1 MRCARRRSLL
11 FCCIKHG
18 KNPVAKLTSRQRH
31 YRRRDF
37 PCSAHFSFDPATLTP
52 GVCPFAGTPGL
63 QPRKAFGVNRN
74 LGSMKT
80 TTFLILLTTSLLI
93 RNQIAADSDEYGAAS
108 ARLSLGEVTRVVLE
122 SNPAIKEAENRWQ
135 AAIHRVRQ
143 ANAWDDPRIAGES
156 RVHRYVDVPPNAF
169 MDQTLGI
176 EQLIPVTGKNLVRG
190 RIAGAEASS
199 TFEEARRI
207 QLDVIAKARATYF
220 QLANAYD
227 QLDINSK
234 NLTSLKQIADISR
247 SRYEAGLESAANV
260 LVAETDYSKLQEAR
274 RDLERNLSDEQS
286 QLNTLMNRDAFAPI
300 SMPAAATI
308 DHALLSKSRLQAI
321 TLAQRPEVQMA
332 RAKINGEK
340 SKLQLAHR
348 AWIPDP
354 AITIKGQRYNE
365 AAEAVSELDAG
376 LSFTIPWVNPAKYSA
391 GVREARANLA
401 AADQGLEREQKD
413 ALRLLRD
420 QLEKIETFQHHVGLC
435 GDKLVPQAQQAFEAT
450 RLSYESGKAT
460 FLDWISAQRNLRD
473 IEAMGREHLAHYQ
486 MAVAELEAVIGSDL
500 YAARPVLSKGGK

>member
-1 MRCARRRSLL
+1 MNTKTLSLL
-11 FCCIKHG
+11 L
-18 KNPVAKLTSRQRH
+18 A
-31 YRRRDF
+31 
-37 PCSAHFSFDPATLTP
+37 
-52 GVCPFAGTPGL
+52 
-63 QPRKAFGVNRN
+63 
-74 LGSMKT
+74 
-80 TTFLILLTTSLLI
+80 TSLLL
-93 RNQIAADSDEYGAAS
+93 RSQIAADGGEYEAAS
-108 ARLSLGEVTRVVLE
+108 SRLSLGEVTRAVLE
-122 SNPAIKEAENRWQ
+122 NNPAIKEAESRWQ

-156 RVHRYVDVPPNAF
+156 RVRRFVDIPPNAF
-169 MDQTLGI
+169 MDQTLAI
-176 EQLIPVTGKNLVRG
+176 EQLIPITGKNLVRG
-190 RIAGAEASS
+190 RIVGAEALSA
-199 TFEEARRI
+199 FEEARRT

-227 QLDINSK
+227 QLEINSK

-260 LVAETDYSKLQEAR
+260 LIAETDHSKLQETR
-274 RDLERNLSDEQS
+274 RDLERNLSDAQS
-286 QLNTLMNRDAFAPI
+286 QLNTLMNRDAFAPVGVPV
-300 SMPAAATI
+300 MATV
-308 DHALLSKSRLQAI
+308 DYTHLSVSRLQSI

-354 AITIKGQRYNE
+354 AIAIKGQRYND

-376 LSFTIPWVNPAKYSA
+376 LSFTIPWVNPSKYSA
-391 GVREARANLA
+391 GVREARAGLA
-401 AADQGLEREQKD
+401 AAEQGLEREQKE
-413 ALRLLRD
+413 ASRLLRD
-420 QLEKIETFQHHVGLC
+420 QLTKIETFHHHVELFR
-435 GDKLVPQAQQAFEAT
+435 DKLVPQAQQAFKAT
-450 RLSYESGKAT
+450 ELSYESGKTT

-486 MAVAELEAVIGSDL
+486 VAVAELEAVIGGEI

>member
-1 MRCARRRSLL
+1 
-11 FCCIKHG
+11 
-18 KNPVAKLTSRQRH
+18 
-31 YRRRDF
+31 
-37 PCSAHFSFDPATLTP
+37 
-52 GVCPFAGTPGL
+52 
-63 QPRKAFGVNRN
+63 
-74 LGSMKT
+74 MKT
-80 TTFLILLTTSLLI
+80 TIFLVLLTTSLAI
-93 RNQIAADSDEYGAAS
+93 RNQIAAAGDEYGAAS
-108 ARLSLGEVTRVVLE
+108 SRLSLGQVTRAVLE
-122 SNPAIKEAENRWQ
+122 NNPAIKEAESRWQ

-156 RVHRYVDVPPNAF
+156 RVRRYVDVPPNAF
-169 MDQTLGI
+169 MDQTLAI

-190 RIAGAEASS
+190 RIAGAEALSA
-199 TFEEARRI
+199 FEEARRT

-227 QLDINSK
+227 QLDINNN

-274 RDLERNLSDEQS
+274 RDLERNLSDAQS
-286 QLNTLMNRDAFAPI
+286 QLNTLMNRDAFAPVGVPVI
-300 SMPAAATI
+300 ATV
-308 DHALLSKSRLQAI
+308 DHAHLSVSKLQAV

-332 RAKINGEK
+332 RAKIDGEK

-354 AITIKGQRYNE
+354 AVSIKGQRYND
-365 AAEAVSELDAG
+365 AAEALSELDAG
-376 LSFTIPWVNPAKYSA
+376 LSFTIPWVNPGKYSA
-391 GVREARANLA
+391 GVREARANVA
-401 AADQGLEREQKD
+401 ASEQGLEREQKE

-420 QLEKIETFQHHVGLC
+420 QLAKIETFHHHVELFR
-435 GDKLVPQAQQAFEAT
+435 DKLVPQAQQAFEVT
-450 RLSYESGKAT
+450 QLSYESGKTT

-486 MAVAELEAVIGSDL
+486 AAVAELEAIIGGEIYES
-500 YAARPVLSKGGK
+500 ANRRTGESTKGGPR